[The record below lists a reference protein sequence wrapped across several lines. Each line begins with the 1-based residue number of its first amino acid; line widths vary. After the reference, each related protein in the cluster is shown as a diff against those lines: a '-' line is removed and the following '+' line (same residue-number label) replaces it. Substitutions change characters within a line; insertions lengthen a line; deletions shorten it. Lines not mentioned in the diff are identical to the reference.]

1 MLNTILNNF
10 HVFVLISTIVY
21 YILLR
26 FYKRSVLLQQK
37 KNDTKDSS
45 NLIYVLFV
53 PVLLYLT
60 RFIFLKTQITNN
72 YYGGGSGSN
81 GGDFSGGGNYH
92 QLQTPNNYG
101 SSNLKVD
108 RYLKSSYPESTISSA
123 SITI

>member
-37 KNDTKDSS
+37 SNDTKDSS

-60 RFIFLKTQITNN
+60 RFIFFRTQITNN
-72 YYGGGSGSN
+72 YYGGS
-81 GGDFSGGGNYH
+81 GGDFNGGSNV
-92 QLQTPNNYG
+92 QTHNNNNYTNY
-101 SSNLKVD
+101 SNSNIKVD